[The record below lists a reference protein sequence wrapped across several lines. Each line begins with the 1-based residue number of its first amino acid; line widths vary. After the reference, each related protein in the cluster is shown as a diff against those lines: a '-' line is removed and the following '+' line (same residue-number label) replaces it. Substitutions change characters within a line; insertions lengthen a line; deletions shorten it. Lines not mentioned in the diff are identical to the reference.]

1 MSTDTRNIT
10 KLASDG
16 SNWVT
21 YRDRMTLTF
30 RSRQWSLHFT
40 TTTTPQSYTAAGD
53 INGQTLG
60 QRWSNEEDMAMDLIA
75 STVPDQV
82 FNRVKTHTT
91 TMDMW
96 NAIKAIYQTR
106 LEVATIDLRLKLQG
120 TKLADEGNACYDPD
134 RSLFSLCISFTFPPR
149 SRMLYSRP
157 IATPYDSR

>member
-30 RSRQWSLHFT
+30 RSRQWSNHFT
-40 TTTTPQSYTAAGD
+40 TTTTPQSYIAAGD
-53 INGQTLG
+53 INGQTPG

-82 FNRVKTHTT
+82 FNR
-91 TMDMW
+91 
-96 NAIKAIYQTR
+96 
-106 LEVATIDLRLKLQG
+106 
-120 TKLADEGNACYDPD
+120 
-134 RSLFSLCISFTFPPR
+134 
-149 SRMLYSRP
+149 
-157 IATPYDSR
+157 

>member
-30 RSRQWSLHFT
+30 RSRQWSNHFT
-40 TTTTPQSYTAAGD
+40 TTTTPQSYIAARD
-53 INGQTLG
+53 INGQMPG
-60 QRWSNEEDMAMDLIA
+60 QRWSNEEDMAMDLIT
-75 STVPDQV
+75 STVLDQV
-82 FNRVKTHTT
+82 FNHVKMHTT

-106 LEVATIDLRLKLQG
+106 PEVATIDLRLKLQG
-120 TKLADEGNACYDPD
+120 TKLANEGDA
-134 RSLFSLCISFTFPPR
+134 RAHISQLID
-149 SRMLYSRP
+149 M
-157 IATPYDSR
+157 